1 MYVSCVDGAGAAAV
15 ASRCQVGGFAGGAAE
30 LPVPGS
36 GFIRSRLAALPTLHT
51 SSVASVKWVYQCRPY
66 GWLVEGDGE
75 VVPAQR
81 LWSVLPTVP
90 APGQP
95 WKG

>member
-1 MYVSCVDGAGAAAV
+1 MALGQQQWLRDARWGNLLEEQLSCPSPGLDSSGPGWQP
-15 ASRCQVGGFAGGAAE
+15 CQ
-30 LPVPGS
+30 
-36 GFIRSRLAALPTLHT
+36 LHT
-51 SSVASVKWVYQCRPY
+51 SSVASVKWVYQRWPH